1 MVLHEI
7 EAKTLLINDNKNGT
21 TIIAFAERNGKNGI
35 YTGVKI
41 IVPKNKSP
49 TLYSLLKVNINRQ
62 HNNTAEKNNTF
73 IIYLFFD
80 ISEKL
85 FVSFIK

>member
-7 EAKTLLINDNKNGT
+7 EAKTWLINDNKNE
-21 TIIAFAERNGKNGI
+21 TIIIALAECNGKNGI
-35 YTGVKI
+35 WTGVNI

-49 TLYSLLKVNINRQ
+49 TLYSLLKVNINRL
-62 HNNTAEKNNTF
+62 HNNTAEKNKTF

-85 FVSFIK
+85 FVSFSK